1 MMNRIDMNGFNDAND
16 LSMINGGM
24 TLREFQEAYPT
35 RGSREH
41 ALRGMSNEEIDE
53 IINSCGTPQGKSYY
67 ASFKK

>member
-1 MMNRIDMNGFNDAND
+1 MMNRIDVNSFNETTV

-41 ALRGMSNEEIDE
+41 ALGGMSNEEIDE